1 MKTKNMLKYLKKICA
16 PGMNLC
22 HAAVQTYVFF
32 SLLEVVE
39 FDFYS
44 CQTLFHF
51 DSEERVVIV
60 LYSKILPSLFFF
72 LEVKPVCASK
82 ALFSLLLVSSS
93 HISCQ

>member
-39 FDFYS
+39 FAFNLIFIHVKLYFI
-44 CQTLFHF
+44 LILKK
-51 DSEERVVIV
+51 ELL
-60 LYSKILPSLFFF
+60 LYSIQKYYLHCFFF
-72 LEVKPVCASK
+72 LK
-82 ALFSLLLVSSS
+82 
-93 HISCQ
+93 

>member
-1 MKTKNMLKYLKKICA
+1 MLKYLKKICA

-32 SLLEVVE
+32 SILEVVE
-39 FDFYS
+39 FAFHLIFIHVKLYFILILKKELLLYS
-44 CQTLFHF
+44 
-51 DSEERVVIV
+51 
-60 LYSKILPSLFFF
+60 YSKIQPSLFFF

>member
-1 MKTKNMLKYLKKICA
+1 MLKYLKKICA

-39 FDFYS
+39 FAFNLIFIHVKLYFILILKKELLLHS
-44 CQTLFHF
+44 
-51 DSEERVVIV
+51 
-60 LYSKILPSLFFF
+60 YSKILPSLFFF
-72 LEVKPVCASK
+72 SLQVKPVCASK